1 MSIAREPRKRKIIET
16 GLKDLEPSI
25 REHVENLMENI
36 KDVSEKGSTSKI
48 KKKQA

>member
-25 REHVENLMENI
+25 RKHVENLMENI
-36 KDVSEKGSTSKI
+36 KDVNKKSPTSMI